1 MASYLDNGLLEPMRA
16 ALAGLQADAPPMS
29 TALAAGVI
37 EAELGQSP
45 EQAFAWWDPTPTAAA
60 SIGQVHRA
68 RTHDGTD
75 VAVKVQY
82 PGVDDA
88 IRADLGNLGLVMR
101 AVQVAYPGLDSGPL
115 VAELRARLSEEL
127 DYRAEA
133 AHQRRFAAYFRGHP
147 CIHVSEVIDRF
158 STRRVLTTEWA
169 DGVSWESMLGWSQD
183 ERDLVAETM
192 FRFSLRR
199 IWDLHAFNG
208 NPHPGNYLFSPGGRV
223 TFLDFGMVKTF
234 SPADT
239 GVFRQMIQALVTDDD
254 IAGFRR
260 VEEAGILP
268 GAHNLSDRAVADC
281 LGVFT
286 RLMVEDGHFR
296 VDGAFATELVR
307 RTFATKG
314 THGAVIKA
322 ANLPAPFGPAAHQP
336 WSGRPSRP
344 PAGLGSVASHRPG
357 VLALG
362 AGPARDGDG
371 TSGSGVAWR
380 RVLPGRSMMITVEGQ
395 RERSGRP
402 VAAMVRHPA
411 GAITTFVTLLLRSA
425 RGHPVGGVGLA
436 RRRALNP
443 RWQPARQ

>member
-1 MASYLDNGLLEPMRA
+1 M
-16 ALAGLQADAPPMS
+16 
-29 TALAAGVI
+29 
-37 EAELGQSP
+37 
-45 EQAFAWWDPTPTAAA
+45 
-60 SIGQVHRA
+60 
-68 RTHDGTD
+68 
-75 VAVKVQY
+75 
-82 PGVDDA
+82 
-88 IRADLGNLGLVMR
+88 
-101 AVQVAYPGLDSGPL
+101 
-115 VAELRARLSEEL
+115 
-127 DYRAEA
+127 
-133 AHQRRFAAYFRGHP
+133 
-147 CIHVSEVIDRF
+147 
-158 STRRVLTTEWA
+158 
-169 DGVSWESMLGWSQD
+169 
-183 ERDLVAETM
+183 
-192 FRFSLRR
+192 
-199 IWDLHAFNG
+199 
-208 NPHPGNYLFSPGGRV
+208 

-260 VEEAGILP
+260 VEKAGILP

-322 ANLPAPFGPAAHQP
+322 ANLPAPFVVLQRINLGLVALLGHLQASAPWRAIAQECWPWVQGQPATE
-336 WSGRPSRP
+336 
-344 PAGLGSVASHRPG
+344 
-357 VLALG
+357 
-362 AGPARDGDG
+362 DG

-425 RGHPVGGVGLA
+425 RGHPVGGVDLA